1 MNVGMERSPDN
12 TKRNSILYEWSST
25 KTGWHVVKFRAHGLA
40 TFVCTRT
47 VWGTKARIVC
57 WLKRSCSL
65 YVIKE
70 NGTLWNSDATK
81 RRMSYIC
88 PDARTEVGKN
98 LTCVISSGRIDWWS
112 TDKLPFLPCPEQAT
126 CRVNHICYY
135 RFFFAKKC
143 TWNIPC
149 TQSSRNKNLLEQNWQ
164 CSPLTSS

>member
-1 MNVGMERSPDN
+1 MNEPAVKQDD
-12 TKRNSILYEWSST
+12 TWSSSE
-25 KTGWHVVKFRAHGLA
+25 HM
-40 TFVCTRT
+40 
-47 VWGTKARIVC
+47 VWPHLSVEGQYGGTKARIVC
-57 WLKRSCSL
+57 WLKHSCSL

-70 NGTLWNSDATK
+70 NGTLWDSDATK
-81 RRMSYIC
+81 RRISSRPYVQMQNRC
-88 PDARTEVGKN
+88 WEKN

-149 TQSSRNKNLLEQNWQ
+149 TQSSRNKNQLEQNWQ
-164 CSPLTSS
+164 CSPHTSS